1 MRIPRIFFILSLTFS
16 FSLFNNI
23 YAEVKVESQT
33 LIVTEVPK
41 DLGLN
46 PFYKKYLDAN
56 GIPVVA
62 SSNVRDEAFFAA
74 KNIIVQMLS
83 KRDDVRMAMITKPS
97 RVMIIGEKEEVCDL
111 PEYAGICNTPEKI
124 KYWNRRARGFGG
136 DPESDCSSSC
146 GEENLLKLAGDRYR
160 GENILV
166 HEFAHLLHSVGLV
179 GVDSDFNNKLQKL
192 YDTAKTTGLWKR
204 TYAMENKEEYF
215 AETVQSFFNTNK
227 YSAEPN
233 GVHGPIDTRTKLKE
247 YDPAI
252 YNLLCEYFYDDREI
266 FVNL

>member
-1 MRIPRIFFILSLTFS
+1 MKNTKILILLILVFSPSLS
-16 FSLFNNI
+16 NNI
-23 YAEVKVESQT
+23 CAEVKDDSQT
-33 LIVTEVPK
+33 PIVTEVPK

-56 GIPVVA
+56 GIPVVS
-62 SSNVRDEAFFAA
+62 SSNVRDEALFAA
-74 KNIIVQMLS
+74 KNIVVQMLS
-83 KRDDVRMAMITKPS
+83 KRDDVRMAMIAKPS

-111 PEYAGICNTPEKI
+111 PEYADICNTPEKI
-124 KYWNRRARGFGG
+124 KFWNRRARGFGG
-136 DPESDCSSSC
+136 APESDCSSSC
-146 GEENLLKLAGDRYR
+146 GEENLLNLAGDRYK
-160 GENILV
+160 GENIMV
-166 HEFAHLLHSVGLV
+166 HEFAHLLHSVGMV
-179 GVDSDFNNKLQKL
+179 GVDPDFDNKLNNL
-192 YDTAKTTGLWKR
+192 YNSAKTAGLWKR

-215 AETVQSFFNTNK
+215 AEAVQSFFNTNK

-252 YNLLCEYFYDDREI
+252 YKLLCEYFYEDREI

>member
-1 MRIPRIFFILSLTFS
+1 MRIPILYFLFSLTFS

-41 DLGLN
+41 GLGLN

-56 GIPVVA
+56 GIPVVS

-97 RVMIIGEKEEVCDL
+97 RVMIIGENEEVCDL
-111 PEYAGICNTPEKI
+111 PEYADICNTPEKI
-124 KYWNRRARGFGG
+124 IYWNRRARGFGG

-146 GEENLLKLAGDRYR
+146 GEENLLKLDVDRYR

-179 GVDSDFNNKLQKL
+179 GVDPDFNNKLRNL
-192 YDTAKTTGLWKR
+192 YDSAKTSGLWKR

-215 AETVQSFFNTNK
+215 AEAVQSFFNTNR

-233 GVHGPIDTRTKLKE
+233 GVHGPINTRIKLKE

-252 YNLLCEYFYDDREI
+252 YKLLCEYFYDDREI